1 MDLDQTDFSALLAGE
16 ERAWSRFILN
26 ARPVLEAAVHRTFAR
41 QGLKPDAG
49 LFQDAI
55 SASLERLTADDF
67 ALLRRFDPGRGSIR
81 AFVAVVAGSTA
92 SNSLRAARRHSGADL
107 SVAETIAVAPAT
119 GGQKIAEVVPEG
131 LLSDREG
138 LVLRLTFERDLQGPD
153 IAQVLD
159 ISKNTVRV
167 LKARALKKLRDAGLR
182 PDGTFPDDRHAEH
195 DTASAKTDDRPVGD
209 GA

>member
-16 ERAWSRFILN
+16 ERAWSRFIVN

-81 AFVAVVAGSTA
+81 AFLAVVAGSTA

-107 SVAETIAVAPAT
+107 SAAETIAAAPAT
-119 GGQKIAEVVPEG
+119 GGQTSGLSENLSLGEISPHQCWHAGMRALHEGKAGAETF
-131 LLSDREG
+131 LN
-138 LVLRLTFERDLQGPD
+138 LRAGPAGAGYRPGAGD
-153 IAQVLD
+153 FR
-159 ISKNTVRV
+159 KHR
-167 LKARALKKLRDAGLR
+167 ARAQGAG
-182 PDGTFPDDRHAEH
+182 AE
-195 DTASAKTDDRPVGD
+195 KTTRRRL
-209 GA
+209 AA

>member
-81 AFVAVVAGSTA
+81 AF
-92 SNSLRAARRHSGADL
+92 SLWSGAQPHRTACAL
-107 SVAETIAVAPAT
+107 PGGTAVPT
-119 GGQKIAEVVPEG
+119 
-131 LLSDREG
+131 
-138 LVLRLTFERDLQGPD
+138 
-153 IAQVLD
+153 
-159 ISKNTVRV
+159 
-167 LKARALKKLRDAGLR
+167 
-182 PDGTFPDDRHAEH
+182 
-195 DTASAKTDDRPVGD
+195 
-209 GA
+209 